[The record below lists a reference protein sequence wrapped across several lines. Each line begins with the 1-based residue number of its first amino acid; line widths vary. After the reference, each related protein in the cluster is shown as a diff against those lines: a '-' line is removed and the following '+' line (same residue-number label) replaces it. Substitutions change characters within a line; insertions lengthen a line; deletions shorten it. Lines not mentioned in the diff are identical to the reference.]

1 MAIVIFPKASN
12 GKPRMRQ
19 VNWGHPLAQ
28 GLVGCWNFSE
38 GGGVAVYD
46 SAWYGKAN
54 FVSGP
59 VWSPGGPENTFVACS
74 AAVPSYL
81 RATNNPGATLVTN
94 SSFTIQCKF
103 FIASFNN
110 YDGLFSKISGAAAPF
125 DSFVQ
130 VSGRL
135 EVHCGNGSDHL
146 VGIYDTLTAG
156 VWNEFTAVCQPNAG
170 AQLLIYV
177 NGVLVSSTPGTKAI
191 ANGTDDI
198 FMGNRLDN
206 VTVSNASIAFCR
218 VWNRALAG
226 GEVATLYAN
235 PYVFMQ
241 PQSPQWRYW
250 VPGADSVPGPTLTL
264 QWQGVDI
271 R

>member
-1 MAIVIFPKASN
+1 MPVILPKPWST
-12 GKPRMRQ
+12 KPPVGVQ

-38 GGGVAVYD
+38 GGGTAVYD
-46 SAWYGKAN
+46 SALYGKAN
-54 FVSGP
+54 FVNGP
-59 VWSPGGPENTFVACS
+59 IWNPGGPENIFVACS

-81 RATNNPGATLVTN
+81 RATNNPGATLVIN

-156 VWNEFTAVCQPNAG
+156 VWNEFTAVCQPNAA

-177 NGVLVSSTPGTKAI
+177 NGVMVSSTPGTKAI
-191 ANGTDDI
+191 GNGTDDI

-226 GEVATLYAN
+226 REVATLYAN
-235 PYVFMQ
+235 PYAFMQ
-241 PQSPQWRYW
+241 PQSPRPRYW
-250 VPGADSVPGPTLTL
+250 ASSASGPGPTLTL